1 MFKFPQVIQK
11 RPQPKDTHKFFNG
24 IPCFNY
30 NDVKKENLIGAGS
43 YGKVFKAKYDSKDV
57 VLKELDDIEERDL
70 IKEAKFHKELSHP
83 NVVKFF
89 AICKE
94 PKALM
99 LEYVFFNMTPFGR
112 HVEVSSLD
120 SLLLELDKIHFA
132 GFEHLVPKI
141 AKGIVAGLHFLH
153 KKGVAH
159 RDLKPGN
166 ILVSNKH
173 LEDCKTQEEQEL
185 MWKDNPCVI
194 KLTDFGESW
203 GTICQTAAAAKSHT
217 VNVYKGTPAFMAPE
231 VLDPAKRPMEMKVEQ
246 LKLAGM
252 WSLSMVFFCLVNPN
266 LKVPFFKEARE
277 TGNVRKWQN
286 FLVEK
291 VSSGSLPS
299 GEDSY
304 DHLKA
309 TEWIQIDEAFRHGV
323 QKEAVKRPSL
333 QDIDRILRKTSD
345 SSSYPLAIHQ
355 GTALETAYPF
365 GEEGNFQE
373 PENDGTNAC
382 AFLACKFS
390 EIILK
395 NDFTDWQNLAND
407 VEQIVKVFPVSV
419 NKVRDKGMNYDIP
432 TAYELMHKS
441 GLISKLKFAEKGHGH
456 LVFSDAGRKDLLQF
470 VGRMGKAAVMT
481 VPPYTFLIGRKH
493 QDYYIIDSHSI
504 GPECDGNGM
513 GILKVFEDTETM
525 GRWLWRRLHI
535 SGIVNERQQI
545 FEVEIPCREK
555 DKEDLIM
562 IEDSLEEKDMRAD
575 TSSGSAE
582 DLMNVDSISPMKPLS
597 ITSSDKGTEETVE
610 VTKSCWRTDFSNPD
624 NWKKSEQS
632 KWGPYG
638 LPYIS
643 TQGSKLKFSEQL
655 AVIKAHL
662 PKATRIP
669 QGCRRN
675 AIFIIDSQHVKHLN
689 DIQSDLNGVFKKC
702 LEIKRYV
709 VDVSR
714 NATGSQNMK
723 VHREKKE
730 LGPEQ
735 LYLQVNRKQNTFGLT
750 RDISYLLD
758 NEGRVFE
765 NSVILQYI
773 VDKNI
778 CGNVEEIK
786 YKVPQHGNAK
796 GIESGSFHPLKKS
809 TLKRL
814 REETCSQVMMK
825 HDQFEAGEDFGDKPR
840 SKKQLSDIMRYSPQR
855 MHESPENE
863 VESILAY
870 DEELQEDRIVWSHS
884 DIPEDLWVLGTKRML
899 NDLSHAE
906 GGQPISIDPTFNHG
920 KFEVTPITYRH
931 QFILSKSKNVAGQWN
946 NAIML
951 GPTLIHHGKSDETYD
966 RALKEICRKTKLAT
980 KKIGIVTD
988 GEQALINA
996 CKANLPKSVR
1006 MRCTKHFRENCQDYL
1021 RVIGI
1026 KSDISQAPFL
1036 EVVFGEDGLVESTD
1050 KIDLEQKLKEKSK
1063 IIDEMEAEIL
1073 GKAERKFSTF
1083 LQKREK
1089 TVLRQ
1094 MIQGRRQKGGM
1105 PTGANGVP
1113 YRVYTNQSESIN
1125 SMLAAKKQS
1134 LGFSKK
1140 EDLSKAQFICKVWE
1154 AVVSEQNQE
1163 IERALYGQSECF
1175 RLADE
1180 ADYLK
1185 VEVEEWYNWNPMKRK
1200 R

>member
-1 MFKFPQVIQK
+1 MFKFPQLIPK
-11 RPQPKDTHKFFNG
+11 RPQPKDTQKLLQG
-24 IPCFNY
+24 IPCFMY
-30 NDVKKENLIGAGS
+30 NEVKKENLIGAGS

-57 VLKELDDIEERDL
+57 VLKELDDVEEKDL
-70 IKEAKFHKELSHP
+70 IKEAKFHNKLSHP

-89 AICKE
+89 ALSKE

-99 LEYVFFNMTPFGR
+99 LEYVFFDMSPFGG
-112 HVEVSSLD
+112 HGGVSSLD
-120 SLLLELDKIHFA
+120 SLLLELDKMHFV

-141 AKGIVAGLHFLH
+141 AMGIIAGLHFLH
-153 KKGVAH
+153 NKGVAH

-173 LEDCKTQEEQEL
+173 LEDCTTQAEREQ
-185 MWKDNPCVI
+185 MWKENPCVI

-203 GTICQTAAAAKSHT
+203 GTICETAAIAKSHT
-217 VNVYKGTPAFMAPE
+217 INIYKGTPAFMAPE
-231 VLDPAKRPMEMKVEQ
+231 VLDPTKRPTEMKVEQ
-246 LKLAGM
+246 LKLADI

-266 LKVPFFKEARE
+266 LKAPFFKEARE
-277 TGNVRKWQN
+277 TGNVRNWQN

-291 VSSGSLPS
+291 VSSGLLPS

-309 TEWIQIDEAFRHGV
+309 TEWIQVNEAFKYGI
-323 QKEAVKRPSL
+323 QKKADKRPSL
-333 QDIDRILRKTSD
+333 QDMDRMLKKISD

-382 AFLACKFS
+382 TFLACKFS
-390 EIILK
+390 EMILK
-395 NDFTDWQNLAND
+395 KDFIDWQSLASD
-407 VEQIVKVFPVSV
+407 VEEMVREFPISI
-419 NKVRDKGMNYDIP
+419 NKVCDKEINYDTP
-432 TAYELMHKS
+432 TAYELMHKK
-441 GLISKLKFAEKGHGH
+441 GLISKLKLAEKGCGH
-456 LVFSDAGRKDLLQF
+456 PVFSDSGREDLSQF
-470 VGRMGKAAVMT
+470 LTRMGKAAVMT
-481 VPPYTFLIGRKH
+481 VPPYTFLIGRKN
-493 QDYYIIDSHSI
+493 QDYYIVDSHSI

-513 GILKVFEDTETM
+513 GIIKVFTDADTM

-535 SGIVNERQQI
+535 SGIKNKRQQM
-545 FEVEIPCREK
+545 FEVDIPYTESDQEDHIMIVDSSGEK
-555 DKEDLIM
+555 DEGT
-562 IEDSLEEKDMRAD
+562 D
-575 TSSGSAE
+575 TNSRSAE
-582 DLMNVDSISPMKPLS
+582 DLRSVASISPMQPLS
-597 ITSSDKGTEETVE
+597 INSSNEAAEENI
-610 VTKSCWRTDFSNPD
+610 WMTDFSHPE
-624 NWKKSEQS
+624 NWKRSDQS
-632 KWGPYG
+632 KWGPHG
-638 LPYIS
+638 LPYFA
-643 TQGSKLKFSEQL
+643 TQDNKLKFSEQL
-655 AVIKAHL
+655 AVIKARL

-675 AIFIIDSQHVKHLN
+675 AIFIIDRQHVKHPS

-702 LEIKRYV
+702 LQVKRYV

-714 NATGSQNMK
+714 SATGSQIVK
-723 VHREKKE
+723 VHRGKKE
-730 LGPEQ
+730 LGPDQ
-735 LYLQVNRKQNTFGLT
+735 LYLQVHRKQNEFGLT
-750 RDISYLLD
+750 RDISYLID
-758 NEGRVFE
+758 KEGNVFE
-765 NSVILQYI
+765 NSVVLQYI

-778 CGNVEEIK
+778 CGDVEEVR
-786 YKVPQHGNAK
+786 YKVEQHGNAK
-796 GIESGSFHPLKKS
+796 GIASGSFHPLKKS

-814 REETCSQVMMK
+814 RAETCPNARML
-825 HDQFEAGEDFGDKPR
+825 HDNFEAGEDFGDKPR
-840 SKKQLSDIMRYSPQR
+840 SKKQVSDLLRSNPHR
-855 MHESPENE
+855 KHDSPENE
-863 VESILAY
+863 VEAILAY

-920 KFEVTPITYRH
+920 KFEVTPVTYRH
-931 QFILSKSKNVAGQWN
+931 QFILSKSKNIAGQWN

-951 GPTLIHHGKSDETYD
+951 GPTIVHHGKSDETYD
-966 RALKEICRKTKLAT
+966 RALKEVCRKTKLAA

-996 CKANLPKSVR
+996 CKANFPKSVR
-1006 MRCTKHFRENCQDYL
+1006 MRCTKHFRENCRDYL
-1021 RVIGI
+1021 RSIGI

-1036 EVVFGEDGLVESTD
+1036 EAVFGENGLVESTD
-1050 KIDLEQKLKEKSK
+1050 KVDLEQKMKEKLK
-1063 IIDEMEAEIL
+1063 IIDEMETELLGRAE
-1073 GKAERKFSTF
+1073 GKFSAF

-1089 TVLRQ
+1089 TALRQ
-1094 MIQGRRQKGGM
+1094 MIQGRRKKGGM
-1105 PTGANGVP
+1105 PINANGVP
-1113 YRVYTNQSESIN
+1113 YRVYSNQSESIN

-1134 LGFSKK
+1134 LGFTKK

-1154 AVVSEQNQE
+1154 AVTLEQNQE
-1163 IERALYGQSECF
+1163 IERALFGQSERF

-1185 VEVEEWYNWNPMKRK
+1185 VEVEEWYNWSPMKRK

>member
-1 MFKFPQVIQK
+1 MFKFPQLIQK
-11 RPQPKDTHKFFNG
+11 RPQPKKTQRSLQG
-24 IPCFNY
+24 IPCFVY
-30 NDVKKENLIGAGS
+30 NDIKKEHLIGAGS
-43 YGKVFKAKYDSKDV
+43 YGKVFKAKHDSKDV
-57 VLKELDDIEERDL
+57 VLKELDDVEEKDL
-70 IKEAKFHKELSHP
+70 IKEAKFHNELSHP

-99 LEYVFFNMTPFGR
+99 LEYVFFNMSPFGGHDR
-112 HVEVSSLD
+112 ISSLD
-120 SLLLELDKIHFA
+120 GLLLELDKMHFA

-141 AKGIVAGLHFLH
+141 AMGIIAGLHFLH
-153 KKGVAH
+153 NKGVAH

-166 ILVSNKH
+166 ILVSNQH
-173 LEDCKTQEEQEL
+173 LEDCKTQEQRVL
-185 MWKDNPCVI
+185 IWRDNPCVV

-203 GTICQTAAAAKSHT
+203 GTICQTAAVAKSHT
-217 VNVYKGTPAFMAPE
+217 VNIYKGTPAFMAPE
-231 VLDPAKRPMEMKVEQ
+231 VLDPKKRPTEMKVEQ
-246 LKLAGM
+246 LMLADI

-277 TGNVRKWQN
+277 TGNVRNWQN
-286 FLVEK
+286 FLIEK
-291 VSSGSLPS
+291 VSSGSIPS
-299 GEDSY
+299 GENSY

-309 TEWIQIDEAFRHGV
+309 TSWIQVNEAFKLGI
-323 QKEAVKRPSL
+323 QKKADKRPSL
-333 QDIDRILRKTSD
+333 QDLDCILKKTND
-345 SSSYPLAIHQ
+345 SSSYPLAVHQ
-355 GTALETAYPF
+355 GTALENAFPF
-365 GEEGNFQE
+365 GEEGDFQE
-373 PENDGTNAC
+373 PKNDGTNAC
-382 AFLACKFS
+382 TFLACKFT
-390 EIILK
+390 ETILK
-395 NDFTDWQNLAND
+395 KGFTDWQSLASD
-407 VEQIVKVFPVSV
+407 VEQIIREFPVSV
-419 NKVRDKGMNYDIP
+419 NKIRDKGINYDIP

-441 GLISKLKFAEKGHGH
+441 GLISKLKFAEKGCGH
-456 LVFSDAGRKDLLQF
+456 SVFSDSGREDLLQLLT
-470 VGRMGKAAVMT
+470 RMDRAAVMT
-481 VPPYTFLIGRKH
+481 VPPYTFLIGRKD
-493 QDYYIIDSHSI
+493 QNYYLVDSHSI

-513 GILKVFEDTETM
+513 GILKVFTDAHTM
-525 GRWLWRRLHI
+525 GRWLWKRLHI
-535 SGIVNERQQI
+535 CGIKKERQQM
-545 FEVEIPCREK
+545 FEVALICRES
-555 DKEDLIM
+555 DQEDHVM
-562 IEDSLEEKDMRAD
+562 IVDSSEENDMKTDASNR
-575 TSSGSAE
+575 SAE
-582 DLMNVDSISPMKPLS
+582 DLRSVASISPMKPLTMS
-597 ITSSDKGTEETVE
+597 ASNSTAEENIE
-610 VTKSCWRTDFSNPD
+610 VAKSCWMTDFSNPA
-624 NWKKSEQS
+624 NWKEREQS

-643 TQGSKLKFSEQL
+643 TQDSKLKFSEQL
-655 AVIKAHL
+655 AVIKARL
-662 PKATRIP
+662 PKAVRIP

-675 AIFIIDSQHVKHLN
+675 AIFIIDSQNVKHLS

-714 NATGSQNMK
+714 SATGSQNVK
-723 VHREKKE
+723 VHRGKKE
-730 LGPEQ
+730 LGPGQ
-735 LYLQVNRKQNTFGLT
+735 LYLQVNRKQNEFGLT

-758 NEGRVFE
+758 NEGKVFE
-765 NSVILQYI
+765 NSVVLQYI
-773 VDKNI
+773 VNKNI
-778 CGNVEEIK
+778 CGDVEEVS
-786 YKVPQHGNAK
+786 YKVAQHGNAK
-796 GIESGSFHPLKKS
+796 GIACGSFHPLKKS

-814 REETCSQVMMK
+814 RDETCSNARMS
-825 HDQFEAGEDFGDKPR
+825 HANFEAGEDFGDIPR
-840 SKKQLSDIMRYSPQR
+840 SKKQISDLVRSNPHRNHDSPA
-855 MHESPENE
+855 NE

-931 QFILSKSKNVAGQWN
+931 QSIMAKSKNIAGQWN

-951 GPTLIHHGKSDETYD
+951 GPTIVHHGKSDETYD
-966 RALKEICRKTKLAT
+966 RALKEVCRKTKLTA

-1006 MRCTKHFRENCQDYL
+1006 MRCTKHFRENCQEYL
-1021 RVIGI
+1021 RSIGI

-1036 EVVFGEDGLVESTD
+1036 EAVFGENGLVESTD
-1050 KIDLEQKLKEKSK
+1050 KVDLEQKLKEKSK
-1063 IIDEMEAEIL
+1063 ILDEMETEVLGRAE
-1073 GKAERKFSTF
+1073 GKFSAF

-1094 MIQGRRQKGGM
+1094 MIQGRRKKGGM
-1105 PTGANGVP
+1105 PINANGVP

-1134 LGFSKK
+1134 LGFTKK
-1140 EDLSKAQFICKVWE
+1140 DDLSKAQFICKVWE

-1163 IERALYGQSECF
+1163 IERALYGQSERF

-1185 VEVEEWYNWNPMKRK
+1185 VEVEEWYNWSATKRK